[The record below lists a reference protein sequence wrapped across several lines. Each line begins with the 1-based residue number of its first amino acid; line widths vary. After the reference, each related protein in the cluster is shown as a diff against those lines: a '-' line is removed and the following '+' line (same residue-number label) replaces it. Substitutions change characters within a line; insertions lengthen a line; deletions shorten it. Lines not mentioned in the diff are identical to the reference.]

1 VSRLALIACACFLVA
16 AADAAPPARGD
27 APETAAGDRD
37 QIVCKRF
44 TKTGTLAGS
53 YRTCKTKWEWER
65 ERQNLR
71 QFNVANSCR
80 KIGEGGVCDQ

>member
-1 VSRLALIACACFLVA
+1 MSRLALIALACLVVA
-16 AADAAPPARGD
+16 PASAAPRPRGD

-44 TKTGTLAGS
+44 PKTGTLAGS
-53 YRTCKTKWEWER
+53 YRTCKAKWEWER

-80 KIGEGGVCDQ
+80 TAGEGAGCE